1 MSPFEQAFPGFVK
14 SCTDLNAA
22 LLPWAMVLL
31 IIAFAVEFWHGPP
44 SPARL
49 IQFIVL
55 VFFVIL
61 LLAKSHQL
69 VNDLQV
75 YVQQW
80 VEQNIPARPENVA
93 IRYQELLAS
102 AQNAPADKDVSF
114 WDTLFSANWFEAII
128 YAVLTLISWLAMAVL
143 SFVYSVQRAVLLLCW
158 AISPL
163 LFPCLAIR
171 PVSHLGLRHFLRI
184 LAVEIWP
191 IGLALAAT
199 CTEGLL
205 DAAAAQDFV
214 GGGSGSVVGSL
225 GYGLKTLLAVG
236 VVAIWIIFS
245 SILAPVFIQRL
256 IVGSAGPAG
265 VLSQAA
271 SLIST
276 IALPSLFGVPAAAR
290 SVRHAA
296 SSVMVGAGHLW
307 QRALGTGAASAGTAG
322 NDGTLTALPMMSPP
336 PPTGKTWQPAPSDP
350 TGDQFVR
357 RIADE
362 ARKQ

>member
-14 SCTDLNAA
+14 SCTQLNAA
-22 LLPWAMVLL
+22 LLPWALVLL

-44 SPARL
+44 SPFRL
-49 IQFIVL
+49 LQFIVL
-55 VFFVIL
+55 VFLVIL
-61 LLAKSHQL
+61 LLAKSYQL
-69 VNDLQV
+69 INELQTFI
-75 YVQQW
+75 QQW

-93 IRYQELLAS
+93 TRYQELVTA
-102 AQNAPADKDVSF
+102 AQNAPADKDESF

-143 SFVYSVQRAVLLLCW
+143 FFVYSVQRATLLLCW

-171 PVSHLGLRHFLRI
+171 PVSHLGLRHALRI
-184 LAVEIWP
+184 LGVEMWP

-199 CTEGLL
+199 LTDGLL

-214 GGGSGSVVGSL
+214 GGPSVSVVGSL

-236 VVAIWIIFS
+236 VVAIWIVVS

-256 IVGSAGPAG
+256 IVGADAPAG
-265 VLSQAA
+265 VLTQAGN
-271 SLIST
+271 LMTT
-276 IALPSLFGVPAAAR
+276 IALPTAFGLPAAASR
-290 SVRHAA
+290 ARQAAA
-296 SSVMVGAGHLW
+296 SVMGRAGQLW
-307 QRALGTGAASAGTAG
+307 ERARGTRATTSGGAATDSSLAV
-322 NDGTLTALPMMSPP
+322 LPPTFTPP
-336 PPTGKTWQPAPSDP
+336 PSGKTWQPSPHDP
-350 TGDQFVR
+350 TGDRFVR
-357 RIADE
+357 SIAAE